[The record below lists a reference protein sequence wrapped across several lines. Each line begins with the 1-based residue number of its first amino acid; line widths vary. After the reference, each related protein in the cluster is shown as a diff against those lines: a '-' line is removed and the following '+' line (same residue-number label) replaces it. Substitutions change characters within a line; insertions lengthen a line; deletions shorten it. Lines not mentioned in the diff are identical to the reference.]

1 MKNLKKLLAVL
12 MAAAMMT
19 TTTSVLTGLAA
30 AGAVTPEPTNAPVA
44 LVDGNTQFVEDATHL
59 FPQSVA
65 YDAAAK
71 TISVTNKVDATGR
84 FQFDIG
90 KYIDVEA
97 MPNIHLK
104 ITADKPFT
112 GAFFGYNTDP
122 DSSSGMLH
130 FTLNYPEA
138 TWRTSTADSSIVTGT
153 TIGTAVDAGT
163 YDVYLNAQNLVQ
175 NWPVVVRDGA
185 LSLDRFLFVMEAG
198 GTATIQMSVPQPN
211 DFINYDMRPLD
222 GISTTPETN
231 GAVVVPTY
239 NDDGSV
245 TLGINGASWPSIVTE
260 ADPDDIKVDLNANPI
275 LYYEFS
281 NVAPAVG
288 TADIGVN
295 AVIRYKL
302 ADGTVKQA
310 QLSAFTERGDE
321 DFRQDAY
328 GYIDFRTY
336 LANRSRLPADGY
348 LELVDFSISLYG
360 ITGATATVQRFGF
373 GAAPID
379 II

>member
-19 TTTSVLTGLAA
+19 ATTSVLTGLA

-65 YDAAAK
+65 YDAATK
-71 TISVTNKVDATGR
+71 TISVTNKADATGR

-122 DSSSGMLH
+122 DSASGMLH

-138 TWRTSTADSSIVTGT
+138 TWRTSTADSNIVTDT

-175 NWPVVVRDGA
+175 SWPVVVRDGA
-185 LSLDRFLFVMEAG
+185 LYLDRFLFVMEAG
-198 GTATIQMSVPQPN
+198 GTATIQMSVPQPTVSIG
-211 DFINYDMRPLD
+211 FDMRPMD
-222 GISTTPETN
+222 GFSTTPETN
-231 GAVVVPTY
+231 GAVIEPTY

-245 TLGINGASWPSIVTE
+245 TLNIIKGASWPSIVTQAE
-260 ADPDDIKVDLNANPI
+260 APFNTVDLNSFPF

-281 NVAPAVG
+281 NVAPAAG
-288 TADIGVN
+288 TTDIGVN
-295 AVIRYKL
+295 AVIHYKL

-336 LANRSRLPADGY
+336 LANRGRLPADGVI
-348 LELVDFSISLYG
+348 EIVDYSISLYG
-360 ITGATATVQRFGF
+360 NTGATATINQFMI
-373 GAAPID
+373 GAAPVD